1 MILLE
6 EKITLH
12 IWKEEEMNT
21 KAKSLADIAGLQ
33 SFPPTLPNIQLIQ
46 CQRVCVV
53 GALHCIYTQKS
64 TVAPESRWVH

>member
-1 MILLE
+1 
-6 EKITLH
+6 
-12 IWKEEEMNT
+12 MNT

-33 SFPPTLPNIQLIQ
+33 SFPPPPPMYIQLIQ